1 MIRRTLAA
9 GIAVATMIVLA
20 GCTNAADRRP
30 QADRLHAE
38 ISAMP
43 GVDSVTV
50 DYANDSTQ
58 GTYLDLTISMRKA
71 SEAQIADVVDC
82 INAIKRHDFDNFQQS
97 ADFTV
102 GDQLELKLDAAL
114 DPARISTRANMLRE
128 LGASLPG
135 AAITWSTSAIE
146 IEKSPPTTDSL
157 AAVRTV
163 LGGDRAQVTIRP
175 ANRAPGWTV
184 DLPFSTQQE
193 HDIQALLTDL
203 PAQVAFVRV
212 TDGHIA
218 NLSVGVHSPDTAYQ
232 DLTAIIASTR
242 TSEHPMDLRWNWGS
256 YTPDKLFTGSVKIAG
271 CTERDSAAD
280 AHPERYL
287 TPDAIALQ
295 GRLRS
300 EFEICN

>member
-1 MIRRTLAA
+1 MIRRRLAA

-135 AAITWSTSAIE
+135 SAITWSTSTIE

-203 PAQVAFVRV
+203 PAQVAFVHV